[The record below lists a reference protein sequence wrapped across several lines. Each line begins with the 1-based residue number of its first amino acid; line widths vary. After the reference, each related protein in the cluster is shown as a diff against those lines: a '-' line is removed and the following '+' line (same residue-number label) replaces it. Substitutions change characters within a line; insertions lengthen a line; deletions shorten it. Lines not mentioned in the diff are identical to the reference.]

1 MSEVDFVIRL
11 NGEEIAK
18 AIGAS
23 VAKSLMPS
31 QYGEVSPIIR
41 DRVKAACVI
50 AAEALMKREDVL
62 REIEE
67 AMRRGIIA
75 GAEAAGKE
83 AGEKGARAQLKA
95 RAAGAL
101 FGVRKS

>member
-1 MSEVDFVIRL
+1 MSDTDFVIRL
-11 NGEEIAK
+11 NGEEVAN

-23 VAKSLMPS
+23 VAKALMPS
-31 QYGEVSPIIR
+31 HYGEVSPLIR
-41 DRVKAACVI
+41 DKIKAACIV
-50 AAEALMKREDVL
+50 AADALVRRPDVL

-75 GAEAAGKE
+75 GAESAGKE

-101 FGVRKS
+101 FVVRK